1 MISLQATDLVGFA
14 MNDLSLA
21 PDRVAPGARPPQIIA
36 FGGGG
41 FSMERGNPLLDD
53 YVLSL
58 TGRLRPRVC
67 FLPTASG
74 DADHYVVR
82 FYREFADRAQTSH
95 LTLFRRE
102 RGRRDVREHL
112 LAQDLIYV
120 GGGSVV
126 SLLGVWRAHGIDQV
140 LREAWEAGVVLC
152 GLSAGA
158 LCWFAQ
164 SLTAYYGRP
173 EPIEALGFLPWSFT
187 AHFDSEPA
195 RRDEYRRRLMLGMMR
210 GFAADDGAALH
221 FQGHDLLRAVSSRRE
236 ARACSMRLAGGRV
249 LQERLP
255 VTFLGEQPCPPLEAP
270 LMPARPAPAVAA

>member
-1 MISLQATDLVGFA
+1 
-14 MNDLSLA
+14 MNELA
-21 PDRVAPGARPPQIIA
+21 LASDRVAPGARPPQIVA

-82 FYREFADRAQTSH
+82 FYREFAGRAEASH
-95 LTLFRRE
+95 LTLFRRQ
-102 RGRRDVREHL
+102 RGVRDVRDHL
-112 LAQDLIYV
+112 LSQDLIYV
-120 GGGSVV
+120 GGGSVI
-126 SLLGVWRAHGIDQV
+126 SLLGVWRAHGIDAI

-164 SLTAYYGRP
+164 SLTAYYGPP
-173 EPIEALGFLPWSFT
+173 EPVEGLGFLPWSFT

-195 RRDEYRRRLMLGMMR
+195 RRDEYRRRLMLGMLG

-221 FQGHDLLRAVSSRRE
+221 FQGPDLLRVVSSRPA
-236 ARACSMRLAGGRV
+236 ARACGMRLAGGGKV
-249 LQERLP
+249 LQEPLP
-255 VTFLGEQPCPPLEAP
+255 VTYLGDQPCPALEAP
-270 LMPARPAPAVAA
+270 VRPARPAPAVAA